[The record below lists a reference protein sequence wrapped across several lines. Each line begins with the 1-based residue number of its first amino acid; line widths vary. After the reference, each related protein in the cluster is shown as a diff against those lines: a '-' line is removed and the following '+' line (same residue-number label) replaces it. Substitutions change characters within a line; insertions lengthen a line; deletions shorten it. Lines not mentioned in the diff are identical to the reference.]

1 MRQSQKSNIKV
12 GQQGIYRATKVEG
25 RWKNIEALPFNST
38 SYSATNP
45 SLSKDG
51 KTLYFASNMPGGFG
65 QSDIW
70 KVAVD
75 GNNYSKPQNLGAMVN
90 TADKENFPFITED
103 NTLYFATT
111 GRQGFGGFDVYEVNL
126 NGSESPQNLGRPLNS
141 EKDDFSL
148 SFNKNLNIGYF
159 SSNRNG
165 SDAIFSATPLCKAEA
180 IVLVTN
186 SKTKMPLADAYVT
199 ILDLNGDSS
208 ATRKTN
214 AEGKVSYPIECTI
227 GYGLLVAAQNFEK
240 VTFPLSA
247 VKSGETTLEVAL
259 VPSSVI
265 ITDTEVILK
274 SIYFE
279 YDKSNITAQGANEL
293 DKLVKVMKENP
304 TMVIFVKSHTDSKGK
319 SSYNLKLSE
328 QRAQSTVQYL
338 LSKGVTKDRISG
350 KGYGNTELKIK
361 CTSCTEEEDTQNRRS
376 EFLIVKK

>member
-1 MRQSQKSNIKV
+1 
-12 GQQGIYRATKVEG
+12 
-25 RWKNIEALPFNST
+25 
-38 SYSATNP
+38 
-45 SLSKDG
+45 
-51 KTLYFASNMPGGFG
+51 
-65 QSDIW
+65 
-70 KVAVD
+70 
-75 GNNYSKPQNLGAMVN
+75 
-90 TADKENFPFITED
+90 
-103 NTLYFATT
+103 LYFATT
-111 GRQGFGGFDVYEVNL
+111 GRQGFGGFDVYKVNL
-126 NGSESPQNLGRPLNS
+126 NGSESSQNIGRPVNS
-141 EKDDFSL
+141 EKDDFSF

-159 SSNRNG
+159 STNRNG
-165 SDAIFSATPLCKAEA
+165 FDAIFSATPLCKAEA

-186 SKTKMPLADAYVT
+186 SNTKMPLANVSVS
-199 ILDLNGDSS
+199 ILDLKGNSI
-208 ATRKTN
+208 ATEKTN

-227 GYGLLVAAQNFEK
+227 GYRLQVAAQNFETATSA
-240 VTFPLSA
+240 VNA
-247 VKSGETTLEVAL
+247 VKSGETTVEVAL

-319 SSYNLKLSE
+319 GSYNLKLSE

-338 LSKGVTKDRISG
+338 LSKGITKDRISG

-376 EFLIVKK
+376 EFVIVKK

>member
-1 MRQSQKSNIKV
+1 
-12 GQQGIYRATKVEG
+12 
-25 RWKNIEALPFNST
+25 
-38 SYSATNP
+38 
-45 SLSKDG
+45 
-51 KTLYFASNMPGGFG
+51 
-65 QSDIW
+65 
-70 KVAVD
+70 
-75 GNNYSKPQNLGAMVN
+75 MVN

-180 IVLVTN
+180 IVFVTN

-199 ILDLNGDSS
+199 ILDLNGDSIV
-208 ATRKTN
+208 TRKTN

-227 GYGLLVAAQNFEK
+227 GYGLQVAAQNFEK
-240 VTFPLSA
+240 VAFPLSA
-247 VKSGETTLEVAL
+247 VKSGVTNIEVAL
-259 VPSSVI
+259 EPSSVI